1 MMKAIADIRKTVADA
16 AGQLGQARD
25 SAAGNDAAAMF
36 GDGTIMMSSSLGPGR
51 AFNTRVFNNP
61 SPSMSMGP
69 RPQIHVVVGEFPAR
83 SQPRFSR
90 ALGGGGAA
98 MRSKED
104 IGYLQ
109 VARLCGLVRCVL
121 CTLPTGS
128 PFSPPIHP
136 NVVCTHL
143 GFADIAPPCC
153 VRIGLR
159 SGYLS

>member
-109 VARLCGLVRCVL
+109 VLASVDLCAVCCARCPPAVPSLHRSIQMSSALTLALPISPRPAVL
-121 CTLPTGS
+121 ES
-128 PFSPPIHP
+128 
-136 NVVCTHL
+136 
-143 GFADIAPPCC
+143 A
-153 VRIGLR
+153 
-159 SGYLS
+159 